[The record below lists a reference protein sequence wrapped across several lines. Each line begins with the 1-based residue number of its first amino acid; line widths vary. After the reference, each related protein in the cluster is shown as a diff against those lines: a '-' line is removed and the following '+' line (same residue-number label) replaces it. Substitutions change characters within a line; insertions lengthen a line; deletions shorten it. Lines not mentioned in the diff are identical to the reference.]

1 MEQKRSVAKIALI
14 VAGILLAAILIGAGS
29 FFGGY
34 FYKSNLQQ
42 KEEQD
47 AKKEKGRVELSS
59 EPENLTVFVNGKE
72 QTKGTP
78 LALNNLDPGKL
89 ELLLKSDKTLDWT
102 AVVKVKAGETLVVK
116 AIPLEKPTKKKAT
129 QAEEEEETKTPDL
142 VQATVMINKFMALRM
157 KRDATGALNY
167 CTDHAKELYAPDK
180 SVVLAGISNPHYAKY
195 EILSKKK
202 LASTKYQFGVR
213 IYQEL
218 SGEGESGSFDE
229 TITIVKS
236 GGKYLVDLI
245 EQKQ

>member
-14 VAGILLAAILIGAGS
+14 VAGILLAAILVGAGS

-42 KEEQD
+42 KEEED

-59 EPENLTVFVNGKE
+59 EPENLTVFVNGKK
-72 QTKGTP
+72 QTKETP

-89 ELLLKSDKTLDWT
+89 ELVLKSDKTLDWT

-129 QAEEEEETKTPDL
+129 QAEEAETPDL
-142 VQATVMINKFMALRM
+142 AEATAMINKFMALRM
-157 KRDATGALNY
+157 ERDATSALNY
-167 CTDHAKELYAPDK
+167 CTDHAKELYAPGR

-195 EILSKKK
+195 KILSKKK
-202 LASTKYQFGVR
+202 IASNKYQFKVR

-218 SGEGESGSFDE
+218 SGSGETRSFDE
-229 TITIVKS
+229 TITVTKS
-236 GGKYLVDLI
+236 SSKYLVDLI
-245 EQKQ
+245 EQAQ